1 MRSAA
6 HTHASWKPGE
16 RNFIIISLG
25 GSAPLCNAPLFIAI
39 AKTRRVIDQMARV
52 WKLFWADTLVH
63 YGIKIDNF
71 THHMACISSHLYY
84 CLSMFVDNNNYY
96 LTNSSTMML
105 MFSVNSFNI
114 VIINRFVELI
124 VLHYGVYNFVVIL
137 MLMEKMYGGYFSFE
151 CF

>member
-1 MRSAA
+1 
-6 HTHASWKPGE
+6 
-16 RNFIIISLG
+16 
-25 GSAPLCNAPLFIAI
+25 
-39 AKTRRVIDQMARV
+39 
-52 WKLFWADTLVH
+52 
-63 YGIKIDNF
+63 
-71 THHMACISSHLYY
+71 
-84 CLSMFVDNNNYY
+84 MFVDNNNYY

-124 VLHYGVYNFVVIL
+124 VLDYGVYNFVVIL

>member
-1 MRSAA
+1 
-6 HTHASWKPGE
+6 
-16 RNFIIISLG
+16 
-25 GSAPLCNAPLFIAI
+25 
-39 AKTRRVIDQMARV
+39 
-52 WKLFWADTLVH
+52 
-63 YGIKIDNF
+63 
-71 THHMACISSHLYY
+71 
-84 CLSMFVDNNNYY
+84 MFVDNNNDY

-124 VLHYGVYNFVVIL
+124 VLHYDVYNFVVIL